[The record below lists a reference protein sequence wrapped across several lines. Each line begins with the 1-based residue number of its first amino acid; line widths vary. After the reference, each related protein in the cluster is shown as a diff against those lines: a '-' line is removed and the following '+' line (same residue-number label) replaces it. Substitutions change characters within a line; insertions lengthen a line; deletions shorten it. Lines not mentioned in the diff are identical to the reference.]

1 METPR
6 VLTNVKL
13 FIVVSITISCA
24 IAFVPY
30 PYNILMV
37 FMIMLCILI
46 VANAAYDVGI
56 FAGSVITSQIISKM
70 LQLEIDKQK
79 QFEKENETA
88 KQ

>member
-6 VLTNVKL
+6 VLANIKL

-24 IAFVPY
+24 IALVPY

-46 VANAAYDVGI
+46 VANTAYDVGL
-56 FAGSVITSQIISKM
+56 FAGSVITSQIISRM
-70 LQLEIDKQK
+70 LQLEIDKQTQMK
-79 QFEKENETA
+79 KEMVKE
-88 KQ
+88 

>member
-6 VLTNVKL
+6 VLTNIKL

-24 IAFVPY
+24 IALVPY

-46 VANAAYDVGI
+46 VANTAYDVGL
-56 FAGSVITSQIISKM
+56 FAWSVITSQIISQM

-79 QFEKENETA
+79 RLEEETA
-88 KQ
+88 KE

>member
-56 FAGSVITSQIISKM
+56 FAGSIITSQVISQL
-70 LQLEIDKQK
+70 LQDELDKQK
-79 QFEKENETA
+79 KLEEETA
-88 KQ
+88 KE

>member
-13 FIVVSITISCA
+13 FIVICVTISSA

-56 FAGSVITSQIISKM
+56 FAGSIITSQVISQL
-70 LQLEIDKQK
+70 LQAELDKQK
-79 QFEKENETA
+79 QLEEETA
-88 KQ
+88 KE

>member
-24 IAFVPY
+24 IALVPY

-46 VANAAYDVGI
+46 VTNTAYDVGL
-56 FAGSVITSQIISKM
+56 FAGSVITSQIISQM

-79 QFEKENETA
+79 RLEEETA
-88 KQ
+88 KDNT

>member
-6 VLTNVKL
+6 VLTNIKL

-24 IAFVPY
+24 IALVPY

-46 VANAAYDVGI
+46 VANTAYDVSL
-56 FAGSVITSQIISKM
+56 FAGSIITSQIISQM

-79 QFEKENETA
+79 RLEKETA
-88 KQ
+88 KE